1 MNVLKGL
8 LFPAPVTMQRAL
20 SSPRV
25 LTTPR
30 KLYDFS
36 QFYVSSNKMYQYAL
50 REMNAGRKS
59 SHWIWYIFP
68 QLALHG
74 YSEKAVYFGLRSLE
88 EARLYLND
96 PSLGPRLI
104 EISSVA
110 LTWLQGDGKPIREL
124 MGSEID
130 AYKLLSCATLFYYAS
145 LDTEHHSLF
154 EDLKNRCE
162 VKLGK
167 IDTDTEQFCQQSS

>member
-20 SSPRV
+20 STPRV

-30 KLYDFS
+30 KLNDFS

-74 YSEKAVYFGLRSLE
+74 YSVLFTLDSDHWEKRGF
-88 EARLYLND
+88 
-96 PSLGPRLI
+96 
-104 EISSVA
+104 
-110 LTWLQGDGKPIREL
+110 TWTIQ
-124 MGSEID
+124 
-130 AYKLLSCATLFYYAS
+130 A
-145 LDTEHHSLF
+145 
-154 EDLKNRCE
+154 
-162 VKLGK
+162 
-167 IDTDTEQFCQQSS
+167 